1 VPRTPFAA
9 SYPAIRTDLMEVN
22 AEGASR
28 ASMHG
33 WRLLET
39 LEAVSA
45 EKKHACYGECFV

>member
-1 VPRTPFAA
+1 MRE
-9 SYPAIRTDLMEVN
+9 S
-22 AEGASR
+22 ASR

-45 EKKHACYGECFV
+45 EKKHACYRECFV

>member
-1 VPRTPFAA
+1 MTLNLRLSALIDSDDSWT
-9 SYPAIRTDLMEVN
+9 SME
-22 AEGASR
+22 ESASR

-45 EKKHACYGECFV
+45 EKKHPCYGECFA